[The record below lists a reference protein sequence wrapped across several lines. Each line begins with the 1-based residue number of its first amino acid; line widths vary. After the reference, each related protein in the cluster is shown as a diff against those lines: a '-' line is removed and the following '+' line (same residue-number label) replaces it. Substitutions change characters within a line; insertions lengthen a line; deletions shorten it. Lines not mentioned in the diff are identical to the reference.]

1 MAQVGAAGGRH
12 AVDEDMLSAGVGLA
26 LLTGLV
32 NDLVVVTAPDG
43 TGTEVRMSWPTSRR
57 GGH

>member
-1 MAQVGAAGGRH
+1 
-12 AVDEDMLSAGVGLA
+12 MLSEGVGLA

-32 NDLVVVTAPDG
+32 NDLVVVAAPDG